1 MIVYAPRALDDLRA
15 IEAYLQER
23 NPAAAGR
30 VLEQIKRAIEI
41 LAVFPFAGV
50 IVNEDGD
57 RRIGVARYP
66 YLVFYHQ
73 AEGDVFIDHIRH
85 SARKPFDPGTEL

>member
-15 IEAYLQER
+15 IETYIQER
-23 NPAAAGR
+23 NPAAAKR
-30 VLEQIKRAIEI
+30 VLEQIKRTIEM
-41 LAVFPFAGV
+41 LGVFPFVGV
-50 IVNEDGD
+50 VVNEDGD

-73 AEGDVFIDHIRH
+73 AEGDIFIDHIRH
-85 SARKPFDPGTEL
+85 TAQRPIDPGTEL